1 MPAPSLYELARQ
13 RIISNI
19 HNLDDIGDLPWTFI
33 GPIIRHVQSPT
44 QLATLEEN
52 CPQIKGET
60 GDIWLRFIKRD
71 IPNWESKPHEPRDPN
86 NWSKVYKRLLRDAER
101 EKAAQEEEL
110 RQKMQAMQQKKQ
122 GKTLVLDGI
131 VKTQKPSG
139 WGGSGSGWGI
149 SGAPA
154 KTGRAA
160 LDKLKRGMFD
170 IKRAK
175 PKTSM
180 TPNHVLEQRKGTVHA
195 IPQRLVRM
203 AANESAAPTPEPKIQ
218 SAAPRT
224 QQRMQPSAKPAPKIR
239 QVSAAS
245 PPAAPPPRPRLPPGQ
260 TFTAPRIKTQATA
273 STTGTVLKR
282 KRDEPNVFMAQ
293 KRKA

>member
-1 MPAPSLYELARQ
+1 MPVPSLYELARQ

-19 HNLDDIGDLPWTFI
+19 QNLDDVGDLPWQFI

-44 QLATLEEN
+44 QLITLEEN

-71 IPNWESKPHEPRDPN
+71 IPKWETKPHEPRDPK
-86 NWSKVYKRLLRDAER
+86 NWSKVYRRLQRDAER
-101 EKAAQEEEL
+101 EKAAQEEKLKQEL
-110 RQKMQAMQQKKQ
+110 LAMQKKKQ
-122 GKTLVLDGI
+122 EKTLVLDGI
-131 VKTQKPSG
+131 VKTRKTGSSG
-139 WGGSGSGWGI
+139 WGN

-170 IKRAK
+170 IKREK

-180 TPNHVLEQRKGTVHA
+180 TPNHLLAQRKGIVTS

-203 AANESAAPTPEPKIQ
+203 AANEAPTVQAEASKVQP
-218 SAAPRT
+218 AASRA
-224 QQRMQPSAKPAPKIR
+224 QQPARPQPKIR
-239 QVSAAS
+239 QVNAAS
-245 PPAAPPPRPRLPPGQ
+245 PPAAPPARPRLPPGQ
-260 TFTAPRIKTQATA
+260 TFTAPRIKTQNGGSATG
-273 STTGTVLKR
+273 SGLKR
-282 KRDEPNVFMAQ
+282 KREEPNIFMAK